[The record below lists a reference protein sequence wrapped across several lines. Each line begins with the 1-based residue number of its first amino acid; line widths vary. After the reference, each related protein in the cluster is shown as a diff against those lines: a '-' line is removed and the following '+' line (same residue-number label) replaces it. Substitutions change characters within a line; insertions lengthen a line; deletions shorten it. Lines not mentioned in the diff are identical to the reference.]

1 MTSPDKPTL
10 ILIDCQQGFK
20 DWNFW
25 GGNRNNPSLEQNLQ
39 SLLELWRTNQWPVA
53 HIVHHSQD
61 PNSILRRDKSSGDIW
76 PELTPKADEPVMVKR
91 ENSAFIGTE
100 LEVYLRRNNAKNLVL
115 AGLTTN
121 HCVSTTTRMAG
132 NMGYDVQL
140 VGDACA
146 TFDRIGPNG
155 VTYDAQLIHE
165 VCLSDLHGE
174 FCQVVGICE
183 LDT

>member
-1 MTSPDKPTL
+1 MNAHDTPTL
-10 ILIDCQQGFK
+10 ILIDCQEGFK
-20 DWNFW
+20 DWNYW
-25 GGNRNNPSLEQNLQ
+25 GGNRNNPCLEQNLQ
-39 SLLELWRTNQWPVA
+39 SLLVLWRTKQWPVVY
-53 HIVHHSQD
+53 IVHHSRD

-76 PELTPKADEPVMVKR
+76 PELAPRENEPVIVKR
-91 ENSAFIGTE
+91 ENSSFIGTE
-100 LEVYLRRNNAKNLVL
+100 LEVYLRRHNANKLVL

-155 VTYDAQLIHE
+155 VKYDAQLIHE

-174 FCQVVGICE
+174 FCQVVGISE
-183 LDT
+183 LYI